1 MKNSKKVIK
10 EIYMILQYFIT
21 MLATIVG
28 NVSSFLSH
36 YYPRLHSERNE
47 KENPTIVKHVKNHRS
62 F

>member
-1 MKNSKKVIK
+1 
-10 EIYMILQYFIT
+10 MILQYFIT